1 MLKNRVIPTL
11 LIQEE
16 GLVKTF
22 KFNTPKY
29 VGDPLNAIKIFNDK
43 EVDELIVLDIDAS
56 QLHRGPNYGLIE
68 QFASECF
75 MPLCY
80 GGGIRTLEQAKK
92 LFSLGIEKISIQ
104 SEAYTSLGFI
114 KKLSDIFGSQSI
126 VVMLDIKKN
135 WMGSYKLYSSR
146 SHKILDKD
154 WLEFLQS
161 VVEMGAGEVVINS
174 VDRDGTL
181 SGIDLDLIK
190 MASEIVNIPIIA
202 SGGVGSLND
211 IKLAVDNG
219 ASAVAVGAYFVFK
232 GPRQAVLITYPK
244 YSDLETL
251 FTS

>member
-1 MLKNRVIPTL
+1 MLRNRVIPTL

-56 QLHRGPNYGLIE
+56 QLNRGPNYGLIE

>member
-56 QLHRGPNYGLIE
+56 QLNRGPNYGLIE

>member
-1 MLKNRVIPTL
+1 LLKNRVIPTL

-56 QLHRGPNYGLIE
+56 QLNRGPNYGLIE

>member
-1 MLKNRVIPTL
+1 VLRNRVIPTL

-56 QLHRGPNYGLIE
+56 QLNRGPNYGLIE